1 MTACVMSGVT
11 DDSLCHEGVTDDNL
25 CHEWCH

>member
-1 MTACVMSGVT
+1 MIACVMSGVT
-11 DDSLCHEGVTDDNL
+11 DDSLCHEGVTDDSL